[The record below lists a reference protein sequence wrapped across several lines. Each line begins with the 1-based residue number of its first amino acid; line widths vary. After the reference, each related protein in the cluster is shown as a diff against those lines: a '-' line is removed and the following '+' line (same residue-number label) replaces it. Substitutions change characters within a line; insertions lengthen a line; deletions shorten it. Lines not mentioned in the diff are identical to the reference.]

1 MIILNITQL
10 YPPFVTGSTIINKNN
25 NNENL
30 TSQQHKILNRPNSM
44 SAEVAWISCCFVKK
58 AKLRSLSFQIQFT
71 ISTFF
76 MSFAIR
82 LSGRKAANKL
92 ID

>member
-1 MIILNITQL
+1 
-10 YPPFVTGSTIINKNN
+10 
-25 NNENL
+25 
-30 TSQQHKILNRPNSM
+30 M

-58 AKLRSLSFQIQFT
+58 SEIAIVVVSNSIHHFN
-71 ISTFF
+71 FF

>member
-58 AKLRSLSFQIQFT
+58 SEIAIVVVSNSIHHFN
-71 ISTFF
+71 FF